1 MSDGTVE
8 RTRESDADADSVAS
22 TATDA
27 TEPSL
32 DSMTG
37 ETTDTAAESGGS
49 YFSLRALVV
58 AFVAIGGGMT
68 LGSLVP
74 MIPFTAF
81 AGIPVGAFL
90 HGLLDRE
97 RRYAETAVAG
107 GLLAGLAV
115 ITSLLPQVLA
125 GLNGTRLFAIA
136 AAVGLVL
143 SLVGHYFGRDLRDG
157 LTRDL

>member
-1 MSDGTVE
+1 MAERTAE
-8 RTRESDADADSVAS
+8 RTRDSETDAAPAAS
-22 TATDA
+22 TATDT
-27 TEPSL
+27 TE
-32 DSMTG
+32 
-37 ETTDTAAESGGS
+37 EAGGS
-49 YFSLRALVV
+49 YFSVRALVV
-58 AFVAIGGGMT
+58 AFGAIAGGMT

-97 RRYAETAVAG
+97 RRYGETAVAG

-143 SLVGHYFGRDLRDG
+143 AVVGHYFGRDLRSG

>member
-1 MSDGTVE
+1 MSEQTAE
-8 RTRESDADADSVAS
+8 RTRESGADADAEAVTDVTNTS
-22 TATDA
+22 TGPLTDESA
-27 TEPSL
+27 G
-32 DSMTG
+32 D
-37 ETTDTAAESGGS
+37 SGGS
-49 YFSLRALVV
+49 YFSVRALIV

-81 AGIPVGAFL
+81 AGIPVGALL

-107 GLLAGLAV
+107 GLLAGLSV
-115 ITSLLPQVLA
+115 ITSLLPQLLA

-136 AAVGLVL
+136 AATGMVL
-143 SLVGHYFGRDLRDG
+143 GLVGHYFGRDLRDG

>member
-1 MSDGTVE
+1 M
-8 RTRESDADADSVAS
+8 RLPSV
-22 TATDA
+22 
-27 TEPSL
+27 
-32 DSMTG
+32 
-37 ETTDTAAESGGS
+37 
-49 YFSLRALVV
+49 
-58 AFVAIGGGMT
+58 I
-68 LGSLVP
+68 P
-74 MIPFTAF
+74 MVPFTAF

-115 ITSLLPQVLA
+115 LSSLLPQVLA

-136 AAVGLVL
+136 ASVGLVL
-143 SLVGHYFGRDLRDG
+143 GLLGHYFGRDLRNG

>member
-1 MSDGTVE
+1 MAERTAE
-8 RTRESDADADSVAS
+8 RTRSSDGDAESTDT

-27 TEPSL
+27 IDTSL
-32 DSMTG
+32 GSLSD
-37 ETTDTAAESGGS
+37 EATDTEAESGGS
-49 YFSLRALVV
+49 YFSVRALIV
-58 AFVAIGGGMT
+58 AFGAIGGGMT

-81 AGIPVGAFL
+81 AGIPAGAFL

-143 SLVGHYFGRDLRDG
+143 SVVGHYFGRDLRDG
-157 LTRDL
+157 LTRDI